1 MNSEK
6 LRSTSF
12 TSYLCHG
19 RRKANRPVNS
29 ISSLWETTIRR
40 SGVRHRRPYQT
51 RHIYACWML
60 SARANPAFIAN
71 QMGHENAEIVYTVY
85 SAWINALDGDQIA
98 FLNQRIGGYSSVPQ
112 PPPEEDVH

>member
-1 MNSEK
+1 
-6 LRSTSF
+6 
-12 TSYLCHG
+12 
-19 RRKANRPVNS
+19 
-29 ISSLWETTIRR
+29 
-40 SGVRHRRPYQT
+40 
-51 RHIYACWML
+51 ML

-112 PPPEEDVH
+112 PPPEEDAH